1 MEIDKNVLN
10 QALQSDPRRIEALA
24 KEVARMLG
32 LPEEKALAVAQNSDL
47 IKAKL
52 QSMSDRDLQNAAAVL
67 GEENAA
73 KIMALLK
80 GTGHG

>member
-1 MEIDKNVLN
+1 MDIDKNVLN

-32 LPEEKALAVAQNSDL
+32 LPEENALAVAQNSDL

-80 GTGHG
+80 GKGHG

>member
-10 QALQSDPRRIEALA
+10 QALSADPRRIESLA
-24 KEVARMLG
+24 KEIAKMLG

-52 QSMSDRDLQNAAAVL
+52 KTMSQRDLQNAAAVL

-73 KIMALLK
+73 RIMDLLK
-80 GTGHG
+80 GSGHG

>member
-10 QALQSDPRRIEALA
+10 QALSSDPKRIESLA
-24 KEVARMLG
+24 KEIAGMLG
-32 LPEEKALAVAQNSDL
+32 LPEEKALAVAKNSDL

-52 QSMSDRDLQNAAAVL
+52 MTMSQRDLQNAAAML

-73 KIMALLK
+73 RIMDLLK
-80 GTGHG
+80 GGGHG